1 VKTPIGQIK
10 WEDVPA
16 PKELPL
22 NPSSAM
28 LELSEAP
35 MNNKRPFRSIDYIK
49 ITVFGFAL
57 AALWSSLHTIILPLR
72 LLDFVAEP
80 QKNTYLGLLTF
91 AGLLLAMIVQPI
103 AGAISDRSGF
113 SWGRRRPYIL
123 LGTTCAIF
131 FLPGIGAYQS
141 FIAFLIIY
149 CLLQISSNTAQG
161 PYQAFIPDLVPEG
174 KRGLASGVKTL
185 LEVAGGFA
193 LVRLIAYFMGR
204 YFGGEGSSWLWL
216 SLAALGIALLST
228 MLVTVLTV
236 KERPRGGGSPLP
248 LLPTLYRS
256 FKIDIKASPG
266 FVTFLVSRLLIFMAL
281 ATLQT
286 FALYF
291 LMDVVGVANPAEVTA
306 NLFLAVGICL
316 LAVVYLAGWL
326 SDRVGRRPVVISSGL
341 LGALGILLLFFSHSY
356 GAVMFSGTL
365 LGISTGAFM
374 SSNWALATDLVPKG
388 EEARYLGLTN
398 LATAGGAALA
408 RLIGIAIDPLN
419 AHSPGLGYQVMLG
432 ACFIYFVVGSLLLLK
447 LRGRS

>member
-1 VKTPIGQIK
+1 MIV
-10 WEDVPA
+10 
-16 PKELPL
+16 
-22 NPSSAM
+22 S
-28 LELSEAP
+28 
-35 MNNKRPFRSIDYIK
+35 NNSTFRPIDYIK

-113 SWGRRRPYIL
+113 GWGRRRPYIL
-123 LGTTCAIF
+123 VGTALAVF
-131 FLPGIGAYQS
+131 LLPGIGLYHS
-141 FIAFLIIY
+141 FIAILTVY
-149 CLLQISSNTAQG
+149 CLLQITCNTAQG
-161 PYQAFIPDLVPEG
+161 PFQAFIPDLVPGG
-174 KRGLASGVKTL
+174 KRGVASGVKSL

-204 YFGGEGSSWLWL
+204 YFGGEGGPWLWL
-216 SLAALGIALLST
+216 SLAALGIVLLGT
-228 MLVTVLTV
+228 MLATVLTV
-236 KERPRGGGSPLP
+236 KERPGAGGTPLP

-256 FKIDIKASPG
+256 FKIDVKASPG
-266 FVTFLVSRLLIFMAL
+266 FVTFLVSRLLIFMAM

-291 LMDVVGVANPAEVTA
+291 LMDVAGVVNPAQVTGD
-306 NLFLAVGICL
+306 LLIVVGICL
-316 LAVVYLAGWL
+316 LAVVYPAGRL
-326 SDRVGRRPVVISSGL
+326 SDRIGRRPVVVSSGF
-341 LGALGILLLFFSHSY
+341 LGALGILLLFFTHSY
-356 GAVMFSGTL
+356 GAIMFCGAI
-365 LGISTGAFM
+365 LGISSGAFM

-419 AHSPGLGYQVMLG
+419 AYSHGLGYQVMLG
-432 ACFIYFVVGSLLLLK
+432 ACFIYFAVGSGLLLK
-447 LRGRS
+447 IKGRS